1 MTVIADLIT
10 HAELAALLGG
20 LREVNDVRR
29 LMEEAGGLA
38 DAPNRSRFT
47 ASARTRGPAE
57 LGLEIAPES
66 VEVSARE
73 APALEELTA

>member
-38 DAPNRSRFT
+38 DAPEPVPLHRVRQDEG
-47 ASARTRGPAE
+47 ARRAWP
-57 LGLEIAPES
+57 
-66 VEVSARE
+66 
-73 APALEELTA
+73 